1 MYRRKQARLLLSTSE
16 ERSWERTLLGCM
28 ALISPNDARSSASRS
43 REKLRQWRSRRN
55 PSLKSMASGNRT
67 QEVWS
72 ALDTVTDPELDE
84 SVISLEFV
92 TSVQIQHGNDVRIEF
107 RLPTYW
113 CAPNFAFLMASDMRD
128 AVTEI
133 SWVQAV
139 KVELLD
145 HFSADLINRGVA
157 LRHDFREA
165 FPGETD
171 DDLSAIRKKF
181 LGKAYERRQELL
193 IRHLLGNG
201 YEPAWFA
208 RTSLRE
214 LILLP
219 MDLEGIA
226 LRNLYVFIWRRVRVG
241 CAEESLAFTT
251 VEGTALDPGEFGT
264 YLRKVTSVR
273 RTTEF
278 NAFVCR
284 GLLEA
289 RNATLS

>member
-1 MYRRKQARLLLSTSE
+1 
-16 ERSWERTLLGCM
+16 
-28 ALISPNDARSSASRS
+28 
-43 REKLRQWRSRRN
+43 
-55 PSLKSMASGNRT
+55 MASGNRT

-72 ALDTVTDPELDE
+72 ALDAVTDPELDE
-84 SVISLEFV
+84 SVTSLEFV
-92 TSVQIQHGNDVRIEF
+92 TALQVEQGNDVRIEF

-133 SWVQAV
+133 SWVRNV

-145 HFSADLINRGVA
+145 HFSSELINRGVA
-157 LRHDFREA
+157 LRQDFRDA

-201 YEPAWFA
+201 YEPVWFA
-208 RTSLRE
+208 RVSLRE

-219 MDLEGIA
+219 LEAEGIG
-226 LRNLYVFIWRRVRVG
+226 LRNLYVFSWRRIHAG

-251 VEGTALDPGEFGT
+251 VDGTAIDPSQFHN
-264 YLRKVTSVR
+264 YLRRVASVR
-273 RTTEF
+273 R
-278 NAFVCR
+278 NAELNALICR
-284 GLLEA
+284 GLLQA

>member
-92 TSVQIQHGNDVRIEF
+92 TAVQIQHGNDVRIEF

-133 SWVQAV
+133 SWVRNV

-145 HFSADLINRGVA
+145 HFSAELINRGVA
-157 LRHDFREA
+157 LRQDFRDA

-193 IRHLLGNG
+193 IRHLLKNG
-201 YEPAWFA
+201 CESVWFA
-208 RTSLRE
+208 RASLRD
-214 LILLP
+214 LIFLP
-219 MDLEGIA
+219 LETEGIGI
-226 LRNLYVFIWRRVRVG
+226 RNLYIFSWRRSQAG
-241 CAEESLAFTT
+241 HAEASWAFTA
-251 VEGTALDPGEFGT
+251 VDGTELDPREFHN
-264 YLRKVTSVR
+264 YLRRVASVR
-273 RTTEF
+273 RNAEF
-278 NAFVCR
+278 NAFICR

>member
-1 MYRRKQARLLLSTSE
+1 MH
-16 ERSWERTLLGCM
+16 
-28 ALISPNDARSSASRS
+28 ISPGL
-43 REKLRQWRSRRN
+43 EPTTIL
-55 PSLKSMASGNRT
+55 PRT
-67 QEVWS
+67 KEVWS

-84 SVISLEFV
+84 SVTSLEFI
-92 TSVQIQHGNDVRIEF
+92 TSVQVGEESQVRIAF

-133 SWVQAV
+133 PWVRAV
-139 KVELLD
+139 EVELLD

-157 LRHDFREA
+157 LRHDFRDA

-171 DDLSAIRKKF
+171 GDLSEVRKKF

-201 YEPAWFA
+201 FEPVWFA
-208 RTSLRE
+208 RVSLQE

-219 MDLEGIA
+219 LASKGIG
-226 LRNLYVFIWRRVRVG
+226 LRNLYLFSWRRIRAG

-251 VEGTALDPGEFGT
+251 VEGTPLDPADFRN
-264 YLRKVTSVR
+264 YLRRVASVR
-273 RTTEF
+273 RNAEF
-278 NAFVCR
+278 NAFICR

-289 RNATLS
+289 RNGREVVNASTEPKIIDQIGAV